1 MDVDVANMVN
11 ESITNVFNI
20 FDGLEAKKYISGIY
34 IVTDTND
41 LLGFITR

>member
-1 MDVDVANMVN
+1 MNVDVANMVN
-11 ESITNVFNI
+11 VNIANAFNV

-34 IVTDTND
+34 IVTDTDD